1 MTALDWILLVLWA
14 GIAASGFWK
23 GAVRLVFGLGGFAAG
38 VWMSTQ
44 FSGELAD
51 RLSGSIQP
59 HWLAALCA
67 WILPILVATLLFT
80 LAGWGIER
88 TLKALHLS
96 WANRLL
102 GAGLAGIAGALLLSM
117 LIVFSLGLSP
127 EWRDICSRSLFF
139 PYLARLADFFFASST

>member
-1 MTALDWILLVLWA
+1 MTALDWILLVLWV

-23 GAVRLVFGLGGFAAG
+23 GAVRLVFGMGGMAAG
-38 VWMSTQ
+38 IWMAFA
-44 FSGELAD
+44 FSGELSA
-51 RLSGSIQP
+51 RLSGILHP
-59 HWLAALCA
+59 HWLAVLGA
-67 WILPILVATLLFT
+67 WILPVLVATLVFT

-102 GAGLAGIAGALLLSM
+102 GASLAAIAGALLLSL

-127 EWRDICSRSLFF
+127 EWREVCSRSLFF
-139 PYLARLADFFFASST
+139 PYLARLADFFFASS